1 MMMKTENGGM
11 MKHIL
16 IIFLFFSQISCA
28 MEQENNEIFKTESG
42 STTSSDKLLARFNSR
57 VNSYSSFGEL
67 LQKKKEAYEGKKEAF
82 GPTLGVFQILWNQ
95 KTMRHKWKQADVID
109 FFNGLNLSNLEI
121 NDLPTYV
128 YDAYDRLL
136 ADNGG
141 ELSEKQKNHLSKM
154 LLVKL
159 DLANNRLLSLPF
171 ELNQFKKTLT
181 ELNLGSNNFTEIPL
195 VIWQLDNLKYLNVE
209 NNQIQK
215 IESGLFAKLT
225 QLRLLNVAYNNLV
238 TLPDSVQNLR
248 FLERCEL
255 YGNQSE
261 LLTRIRLRKLNPD
274 VFIIVDPRQK
284 QLSPVSSAA
293 SVQIEEKKE
302 KKSKKLTK
310 RLSALFSN
318 KSSDDEG
325 II

>member
-11 MKHIL
+11 VKHIL

-42 STTSSDKLLARFNSR
+42 STTSSDQQVARLNR
-57 VNSYSSFGEL
+57 YSSFSEL
-67 LQKKKEAYEGKKEAF
+67 LQQKKEAYERKKEAF
-82 GPTLGVFQILWNQ
+82 GPTLGIFQILWNQ

-109 FFNGLNLSNLEI
+109 FFNGLNLSNFEI

-141 ELSEKQKNHLSKM
+141 ELSAKQKYHLSKM

-159 DLANNRLLSLPF
+159 DVSNNRLFSLPF
-171 ELNQFKKTLT
+171 ELNQFKKTIT

-225 QLRLLNVAYNNLV
+225 QLHLLNLAYNNLV
-238 TLPDSVQNLR
+238 TIPDSIQGLR

-255 YGNQSE
+255 YGNQTE
-261 LLTRIRLRKLNPD
+261 LFTLIRLRKFKPD
-274 VFIIVDPRQK
+274 IFIIVDPRQK
-284 QLSPVSSAA
+284 QLLTPVSSTA
-293 SVQIEEKKE
+293 SAQLEEKKE
-302 KKSKKLTK
+302 KKTRKKLTK
-310 RLSALFSN
+310 RLSAFFSN
-318 KSSDDEG
+318 KSSDEE